1 MRNRRN
7 AYTAADM
14 PADRVILVTGAAR
27 RIGAHVASSLHAD
40 GARVAIHYRHSAR
53 EARSLTAHLNALRPD
68 SARSFAADLRSA
80 AACAQLVRAVGA
92 WHDRI
97 DALVNNA
104 SSFFRT
110 IAGSVEEERWSELI
124 DSNLKAAF
132 FTTQACLPWL
142 RASGGAI
149 INIAD
154 ARVERPLAGFAP
166 YAAAKAGIVALTRS
180 LALELAPTIRVNAVA
195 PGSLDWPE
203 NEVFTPAERES
214 IEASIPLGR
223 IGTGEDIARAVA
235 FLLDNDYI
243 TGHVLYVDG
252 GSSLVSR

>member
-1 MRNRRN
+1 
-7 AYTAADM
+7 M

-27 RIGAHVASSLHAD
+27 RIGARVVASLHAG
-40 GARVAIHYRHSAR
+40 GARVAIHYRHSAD
-53 EARSLTAHLNALRPD
+53 EARALAARLNDLRPD

-80 AACAQLVRAVGA
+80 AACAGLVGEVGA

-110 IAGSVEEERWSELI
+110 STGSVDETIWSELI
-124 DSNLKAAF
+124 DGNLKAAF
-132 FTTQACLPWL
+132 FTAQACLPWL
-142 RASGGAI
+142 RASGGTI
-149 INIAD
+149 VNIAD
-154 ARVERPLAGFAP
+154 ARVERPLPGFAP

-180 LALELAPTIRVNAVA
+180 LALELAPSIRVNAVA
-195 PGSLDWPE
+195 PGSFDWPE
-203 NEVFTPAERES
+203 NDVFTAAERHA

-223 IGTGEDIARAVA
+223 IGTGDDIARAVS
-235 FLLDNDYI
+235 FLIDSDYI

-252 GSSLVSR
+252 GSSLVS